1 MIQRLPPITRSAGRH
16 VGRLLI
22 RKLPAD
28 RIFHNLHHTIGV
40 VQGVLEIGRAESLRP
55 EELEIVLLAAWFHDT
70 GHIKTYA
77 GHEEESC
84 AIAKKF
90 LERKAYPNEKTEQ
103 VLGCIRATKMPQ
115 SPKNRLEEVVCD
127 ADMFH
132 LSHPTYQ
139 QSQVLL
145 REEWWLTL
153 GHERTDKEW
162 EQENDLF
169 LLEHTYFTQYGK
181 EVLQL
186 RKDIYGL
193 GVG

>member
-1 MIQRLPPITRSAGRH
+1 MIQRLSSITRTAGRH

-22 RKLPAD
+22 HNLPAD

-40 VQGVLEIGRAESLRP
+40 VQGVLEIGRAEGLS
-55 EELEIVLLAAWFHDT
+55 EKELEIVLLAAWFHDT
-70 GHIKTYA
+70 GHVKTYA
-77 GHEEESC
+77 GHEAESC
-84 AIAKKF
+84 ALAHEF
-90 LERKAYPNEKTEQ
+90 LERKSYPAAQIEQ
-103 VLGCIRATKMPQ
+103 VLNCIKATKMPQ
-115 SPKNRLEEVVCD
+115 SPQNHLEEVLCD
-127 ADMFH
+127 ADMYH
-132 LSHPTYQ
+132 LSHPTYE

-153 GHERTDKEW
+153 GHERTDQEW

-169 LLEHTYFTQYGK
+169 LLEHTYFTPYGK
-181 EVLQL
+181 EKLQQ